1 MDMRKLSAALL
12 GIAIAVIIIALA
24 ISDWSRGL
32 AFNGAY
38 HDKDA
43 MTAVTFLIIIG
54 LICLIIVFIL
64 DVVMLCQTAVPA
76 GMITARFV
84 MLYIG
89 VVLIMIGV
97 LVYTARRGG
106 YWPYFLVVVGTVFA
120 ILVAILAAV
129 SSKCV
134 SRERVVVVRSTR

>member
-1 MDMRKLSAALL
+1 MDMRKLSAGLL
-12 GIAIAVIIIALA
+12 GTAIAFIIIALA
-24 ISDWSRGL
+24 INSWHNGL
-32 AFNGAY
+32 GFGGFGR
-38 HDKDA
+38 DDA
-43 MTAVTFLIIIG
+43 MVAVTFLIIIG
-54 LICLIIVFIL
+54 LVCLIVVFLMDI
-64 DVVMLCQTAVPA
+64 VMLCQTAVPV

-89 VVLIMIGV
+89 VVLILIGI
-97 LVYTARRGG
+97 LVFTAKRGTL
-106 YWPYFLVVVGTVFA
+106 WSYFLVVVGAVFA